1 MPPKKPINWKMLGK
15 MTAAGLI
22 CCIGGPAL
30 VMYVSPTPEELFSR
44 YNPDLQKR
52 ALESRE
58 KRQQEFDDFVM
69 KLREYSKSDRP
80 IWLVAEDA
88 AKKDRESK
96 LEGIKKMREEKLREA
111 EEQEAERRRRLEIIK
126 GNS

>member
-1 MPPKKPINWKMLGK
+1 MLGK

>member
-96 LEGIKKMREEKLREA
+96 LEGMKKLREEKMREA

-126 GNS
+126 SNS